1 MLRAVGPVGPG
12 ALNIIRRA
20 AADQALSDRQQ
31 QIITAFAG
39 HQWEQSMVQASSP
52 AEGGQGITRSVS
64 LLVAAVGVVYGDIG
78 TSPLYTLKEV
88 FSGGYGVAVNHDG
101 VLGILAL
108 IFWSLIWVVSIKYIL
123 FILRADNQGEGGT
136 MALTALARRAAAP
149 YPRLRMLMVGCGLVG
164 ASLFYGDSMI
174 TPAVSVLSAVEGMGL
189 AFDGIDHWVVP
200 IALVVLVGL
209 FVVQKHGT
217 AKIGTLFGP
226 VMVLWFLVLGAL
238 GIHGI
243 VQSPEVLKAVNPAW
257 AVRFFV
263 VHPGMGVA
271 ILGAVVLALTGA
283 EALYAD
289 MGHFGRKPIARA
301 WFLLVLPALV
311 LNYFGQ
317 GALLLQDPDAARNP
331 FYLLAPSWALLPLI
345 GLATLATVI
354 ASQAVISG
362 AFSLTQQAIQLGY
375 IPRMQVQHTSSA
387 EQGQIYIGAVNW
399 TLMVGVVLLVL
410 GFESS
415 GALAAAYGV
424 AVTGTMLMTTLLVA
438 VVMLLLWKWP
448 PLLAVPILLGF
459 LVVDGLFF
467 AANLPKVLQGG
478 AFPVIAGFVLFVL
491 MSTWKRGR
499 QILVER
505 IGEGSL
511 PLPVFIDSI
520 AVQPPHRVEGTA
532 VFLTAR
538 ADAVPHALLHNLLH
552 NQVLHRQVVLLTVI
566 SEDRPR
572 VPEAERFEVLDH
584 GNGFFRVL
592 LHYGFMD
599 EPDVPAALALCQRDD
614 LNFSPMRTTY
624 FLSRETVV
632 VSRLEGMARWRGTLF
647 AFLLKNANGTLR
659 FFKLPLN
666 RVIELGTQVEI

>member
-1 MLRAVGPVGPG
+1 
-12 ALNIIRRA
+12 
-20 AADQALSDRQQ
+20 
-31 QIITAFAG
+31 
-39 HQWEQSMVQASSP
+39 MVQASSS

-200 IALVVLVGL
+200 ISLVVLVAL

-226 VMVLWFLVLGAL
+226 VMVLWFVVLGAL

-243 VQSPEVLKAVNPAW
+243 LQSPEVLKAVNPAW

-317 GALLLQDPDAARNP
+317 GALLLQNPEAARNP

-448 PLLAVPILLGF
+448 PLLAVPVLLGF

-478 AFPVIAGFVLFVL
+478 AFPVIAGIVLFVL

-505 IGEGSL
+505 IDEGSL
-511 PLPVFIDSI
+511 PLQVFISSI

-552 NQVLHRQVVLLTVI
+552 NQVLHHQVVLLTVI

-572 VPEAERFEVLDH
+572 VPEAERFEVLAH

-614 LNFSPMRTTY
+614 LDFSPMRTTY

-632 VSRLEGMARWRGTLF
+632 VSRLQGMARWRGTLF

>member
-1 MLRAVGPVGPG
+1 
-12 ALNIIRRA
+12 
-20 AADQALSDRQQ
+20 
-31 QIITAFAG
+31 
-39 HQWEQSMVQASSP
+39 MVQASSH
-52 AEGGQGITRSVS
+52 AASGQGAARPLS

-88 FSGGYGVAVNHDG
+88 FTGGYGVTVNHDG

-108 IFWSLIWVVSIKYIL
+108 IFWSLVWVVSVKYVI

-136 MALTALARRAAAP
+136 MALTALARRAVAP
-149 YPRLRMLMVGCGLVG
+149 YPRLRMVMVGCGLIG

-200 IALVVLVGL
+200 IAVVILVAL
-209 FVVQKHGT
+209 FLVQKHGT
-217 AKIGTLFGP
+217 AKIGILFGP
-226 VMVLWFLVLGAL
+226 VMVAWFLVLAAL
-238 GIHGI
+238 GVHGI
-243 VQSPEVLKAVNPAW
+243 LQSPEVLKALNPAW
-257 AVRFFV
+257 AVRFFI
-263 VHPGMGVA
+263 VHPGVGVA

-301 WFLLVLPALV
+301 WFALVLPALV

-317 GALLLQDPDAARNP
+317 GAMLLQDPAAARNP
-331 FYLLAPSWALLPLI
+331 FYLLAPSWALLPLV

-362 AFSLTQQAIQLGY
+362 AFSLTRQAIQLGY
-375 IPRMQVQHTSSA
+375 VPRMQIQHTSSD

-399 TLMVGVVLLVL
+399 ALMVGVVLLVI

-415 GALAAAYGV
+415 SALAAAYGV
-424 AVTGTMLMTTLLVA
+424 AVTGTMLMTTVLVS

-448 PLLAVPILLGF
+448 PVLAVPVLLGF
-459 LVVDGLFF
+459 LLVDGLFF
-467 AANLPKVLQGG
+467 AANLPKVVQGG
-478 AFPVIAGFVLFVL
+478 AFPVLAAIVLFVL
-491 MSTWKRGR
+491 MSTWKRGK

-505 IGEGSL
+505 IDDAAL
-511 PLPVFIDSI
+511 PLPLFISSI
-520 AVQPPHRVEGTA
+520 RAQPPHRVEGTA

-538 ADAVPHALLHNLLH
+538 SDAVPHALLHNLLH
-552 NQVLHRQVVLLTVI
+552 NQVLHSQVVLLTVV

-572 VPEAERFEVLDH
+572 VPEHERFEVEAYGD
-584 GNGFFRVL
+584 GFFRVL
-592 LHYGFMD
+592 LHFGFMD
-599 EPDVPAALALCQRDD
+599 EPDVPAALRLCHLDALD
-614 LNFSPMRTTY
+614 FSPMRTTY
-624 FLSRETVV
+624 FLSRETVIA
-632 VSRLEGMARWRGTLF
+632 SRLEGMARWRGNLF
-647 AFLLKNANGTLR
+647 AFLLKNANGNLR
-659 FFKLPLN
+659 FFNLPLN